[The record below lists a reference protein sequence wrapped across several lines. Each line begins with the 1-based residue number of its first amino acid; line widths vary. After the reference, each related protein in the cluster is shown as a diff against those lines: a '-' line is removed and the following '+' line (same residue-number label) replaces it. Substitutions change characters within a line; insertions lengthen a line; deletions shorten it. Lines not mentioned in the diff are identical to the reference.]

1 VGSRSESCVY
11 RSNGVN
17 IEVVSIGQR
26 VNIEVVSIGQRVNI
40 EVGSDRFV
48 RVNIEVG
55 SDRFVRVNIEVGS
68 DRFVRVLERFE
79 PGTIDNWCLK
89 QSIFL
94 DILCE
99 KHVYT

>member
-55 SDRFVRVNIEVGS
+55 SDRFVRV
-68 DRFVRVLERFE
+68 LERFE

-89 QSIFL
+89 QSIF
-94 DILCE
+94 
-99 KHVYT
+99 